1 VDWTDEQ
8 KQVITERNKDI
19 LVSAAAGSGKTAV
32 LVERI
37 IQRLADKDNPASID
51 RMLVVTF
58 TEAAASEM
66 RERILQAITAISA
79 REPENEYLQKQ
90 ITYIHSA
97 QISTIHSFCI
107 SLIRDHFDVLGIDPA
122 FRVASED
129 ELELIKED
137 VMHSV
142 LEEHFTKGDKG
153 FLDFVESRCSGMYEN
168 ELYRIVMKAFSF
180 SQSHPFPEKWLEECV
195 RSYDRR
201 VPFEEKQWYIYM
213 KEEMDDRLFEC
224 RDKYKKAIDICGV
237 NPGYIKCKEVLVN
250 ELEHVE
256 KAIECDDYF
265 ERSTMLNEILFITW
279 PRVDKKAEVDPDEKE
294 EVKNLRTTAKEII
307 KSIRSSYCVLSVD
320 AFENEMDE
328 NFKSV
333 NVIVGLARDFADR
346 FAEYKREKNIID
358 YNDMEHFALQILT
371 DVQEDGTVVKSEIA
385 KEIAENYDE
394 IMTDEYQDINLV
406 QEYILNA
413 VAGGKGD
420 DHNRFMVGDV
430 KQSIYRFR
438 MAKPELFISKYN
450 SYTAK
455 PNGDNIRI
463 TLGKNFRSREEVVRS
478 VNFIFEQIMGEKPGG
493 ISYDEDQMLYY
504 GSNYKDINTGSGAQ
518 NTEILL
524 LDSKEE
530 DSRITGDER
539 FETEGAM
546 IAYRIKELMS
556 SGFCVTEKNGDVR
569 PLRYSDIAILV
580 RSIKGSGD
588 VIAEALIEQGIPTF
602 AEKSSGYFD
611 TTEIVVLLNML
622 RVIDNPHQDIPL
634 TSVLKNIFGVTSKE
648 LSLCALERKD
658 DFYGSLKAFAEKS
671 PDEMQKDVAAKEEYC
686 ELQNKIRN
694 FFDIL
699 EGMRF
704 KAEYMSISDIIR
716 EILEITGY
724 GYYIRTMPAGET
736 RTANIRLLISKA
748 EDYEKTS
755 YTGLFNFVRF
765 MDNIKKY
772 DVDRGE
778 ASALSSKDDTVRIM
792 TIHKSKGLEFPVVFL
807 ACTGKKFNDSDVRQ
821 SIVINDKVGI
831 GLSFIDPDKRIKR
844 SSPVKEVTDSI
855 IIEENVAE
863 ELRILYVA
871 LTRAREKLIIT
882 GLENIQA
889 IEQKF
894 LEYKECKEKQFDKK
908 TILSMNSYLKLIM
921 LACARCDNLAEKSI
935 IKRYLSR
942 FELVETRVED
952 NLDNDLFMLTLE
964 EQGDNTVKKDGRDG
978 KDPCRYF
985 GKEYAYRQDT
995 LLNSKY
1001 SVSEIKKKMYEDG
1014 VDEEDERQVQLF
1026 EAVHSVESYVP
1037 AFIKA
1042 REKLVGAGRGTAY
1055 HRVFELVDYGK
1066 NMDTVKDIAA
1076 QIDELHDKGYID
1088 DMMKD
1093 VVEPQKIHAF
1103 VDSEIGRRMKRAY
1116 DNKCLYR
1123 EQQYVMSVPASEL
1136 DENYG
1141 GTETILVQGAIDAY
1155 FIEDGKAVIVDYK
1168 TDGVSNV
1175 EELETLYAAQLKYY
1189 AKAVEQITGYE
1200 VSEMII
1206 YSVKFNKCLVL
1217 K

>member
-755 YTGLFNFVRF
+755 YTGLFNFIRYIDKVKSY
-765 MDNIKKY
+765 NA
-772 DVDRGE
+772 E
-778 ASALSSKDDTVRIM
+778 EKDDTTLSNEENTVKLM
-792 TIHKSKGLEFPVVFL
+792 TIHKSKGLEYPIVFV
-807 ACTGKKFNDSDVRQ
+807 ATIGKKYNESDVLA
-821 SIVINDKVGI
+821 KVLIHSRLGI
-831 GLSFIDPDKRIKR
+831 GVDRVDTRKRIRYTTFIRRMISNKI
-844 SSPVKEVTDSI
+844 KEEDI
-855 IIEENVAE
+855 AE

-871 LTRAREKLIIT
+871 LTRAKEKLILIGSGDVSSTIKRYQEFSYSNSPTVPRDLIFDAKCIMDLMIMALIRHNSFDGINRLLLKEPREDNVIYNYEGGFKITLLGMEDIAYDVVKEVVSQNITKEELINWDASKVYSDDIREKLNSRFLYVYKYDGDTRIRAKHSVSDIKHAKMEI
-882 GLENIQA
+882 GEFEENKMHLS
-889 IEQKF
+889 EDVE
-894 LEYKECKEKQFDKK
+894 EYIPIFMRNEDDKK
-908 TILSMNSYLKLIM
+908 
-921 LACARCDNLAEKSI
+921 
-935 IKRYLSR
+935 
-942 FELVETRVED
+942 ED
-952 NLDNDLFMLTLE
+952 VNGSALR
-964 EQGDNTVKKDGRDG
+964 G
-978 KDPCRYF
+978 
-985 GKEYAYRQDT
+985 
-995 LLNSKY
+995 S
-1001 SVSEIKKKMYEDG
+1001 
-1014 VDEEDERQVQLF
+1014 
-1026 EAVHSVESYVP
+1026 AVHRFFESDR
-1037 AFIKA
+1037 I
-1042 REKLVGAGRGTAY
+1042 
-1055 HRVFELVDYGK
+1055 
-1066 NMDTVKDIAA
+1066 
-1076 QIDELHDKGYID
+1076 
-1088 DMMKD
+1088 
-1093 VVEPQKIHAF
+1093 
-1103 VDSEIGRRMKRAY
+1103 
-1116 DNKCLYR
+1116 
-1123 EQQYVMSVPASEL
+1123 
-1136 DENYG
+1136 
-1141 GTETILVQGAIDAY
+1141 
-1155 FIEDGKAVIVDYK
+1155 
-1168 TDGVSNV
+1168 
-1175 EELETLYAAQLKYY
+1175 
-1189 AKAVEQITGYE
+1189 
-1200 VSEMII
+1200 
-1206 YSVKFNKCLVL
+1206 
-1217 K
+1217 